1 MMSSFNISA
10 CGLRVEFVVAID
22 KTRVRVPA
30 GAFTLFYNEGL
41 KGLRNVVKRV
51 QSLKTYSG

>member
-1 MMSSFNISA
+1 MLSIFTLGA

-30 GAFTLFYNEGL
+30 GAVPLFYNGREKIIEDGKEML
-41 KGLRNVVKRV
+41 SNEYNKC
-51 QSLKTYSG
+51 Y